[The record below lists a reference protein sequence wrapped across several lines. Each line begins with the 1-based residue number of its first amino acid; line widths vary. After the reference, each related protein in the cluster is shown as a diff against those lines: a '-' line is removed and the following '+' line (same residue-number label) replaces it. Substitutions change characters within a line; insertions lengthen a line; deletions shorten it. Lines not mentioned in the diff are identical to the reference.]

1 MDDDTLGE
9 RLAQLRGK
17 LQALQ
22 VQLEAGHK
30 LHAELQQCI
39 DLVEGGWGE
48 SQLADYYAWGG
59 FEYRDRSSTA
69 RECRFDRKGWYP
81 PDYWIAYE
89 EKRAC

>member
-1 MDDDTLGE
+1 MDDDAVGE

-48 SQLADYYAWGG
+48 SRLADYYDWGG
-59 FEYRDRSSTA
+59 FETA

-89 EKRAC
+89 EERTC